1 MYTHATL
8 DPLAHN
14 AHPLEPVQPSHW
26 NLVNPA
32 KQYVHTHIHILRRN
46 SLFHGH
52 MHGRATAGFTL
63 PYYPGVSYT
72 LMHCKNLP
80 TFSYILWISALNSRL
95 LYTLLSSPSLRTGAL
110 LVQPWGHGFYPAAV
124 QTHQLLHVKS
134 STPSCGLCNS
144 QQLYQT
150 WGQGKPILLSLYH
163 SGYQ

>member
-72 LMHCKNLP
+72 LSHCKNLP
-80 TFSYILWISALNSRL
+80 TFSYILGISALNSRL
-95 LYTLLSSPSLRTGAL
+95 LYTLLSSPSLRTGPYSCNHEAMVFIL
-110 LVQPWGHGFYPAAV
+110 LLCKHTSYFMSS
-124 QTHQLLHVKS
+124 LLHLPVAFVILNNCIKPEVRENLFCS
-134 STPSCGLCNS
+134 PSN
-144 QQLYQT
+144 
-150 WGQGKPILLSLYH
+150 H